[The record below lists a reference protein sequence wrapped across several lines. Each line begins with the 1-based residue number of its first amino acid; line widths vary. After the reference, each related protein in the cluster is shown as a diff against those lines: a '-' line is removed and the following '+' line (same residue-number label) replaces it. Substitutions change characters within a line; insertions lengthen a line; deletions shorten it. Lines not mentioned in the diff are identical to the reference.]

1 MSQRRSTHGVRC
13 TRCKINVKLCFC
25 SELRKLP
32 SKTKISFVMHHRE
45 EHLTSNTVNLALM
58 TMENAEIHLRGLPD
72 KPFKVSDLK
81 VDEEKF
87 IPLFLFPEDDAIEL
101 NPENLKQLNPKNLPI
116 QLIIPDGTWSQAKK
130 VYRRDFVLLNDTNH
144 RIPAVKLPMGIEG
157 KYLLRKSP
165 RENGLSTFEAC
176 AWALE
181 IIENNKELSK
191 ELLQMFS
198 IMVERMVK
206 TRRNFHGKE
215 TLLTN
220 TYKNET
226 NE

>member
-25 SELRKLP
+25 KELRKLP

-58 TMENAEIHLRGLPD
+58 TMDHAEVHLRGLPE
-72 KPFKVSDLK
+72 KPFKLGDLNINQK
-81 VDEEKF
+81 EF

-101 NPENLKQLNPKNLPI
+101 TADNLKSLNPNNLPI
-116 QLIIPDGTWSQAKK
+116 QLIVPDGTWSQAKK
-130 VYRRDFVLLNDTNH
+130 VYRRDFITLNETGI
-144 RIPAVKLPMGIEG
+144 RIPAVKLPTGYEG

-165 RENGLSTFEAC
+165 RENGLSTFEAT
-176 AWALE
+176 AYALE
-181 IIENNKELSK
+181 IIEENESLGKELM
-191 ELLQMFS
+191 QMFS
-198 IMVERMVK
+198 IMVERMIK

-220 TYKNET
+220 TFKAD
-226 NE
+226 

>member
-58 TMENAEIHLRGLPD
+58 TMEHAEVHLRGLPE
-72 KPFKVSDLK
+72 KPFKVKDLNIN
-81 VDEEKF
+81 EEEF
-87 IPLFLFPEDDAIEL
+87 IPLFLFPEDDAVEL
-101 NPENLKQLNPKNLPI
+101 NEENLKKLNPKNLPI
-116 QLIIPDGTWSQAKK
+116 QLIVPDGTWSQAKK
-130 VYRRDFVLLNDTNH
+130 VYRRDFVLLNESDS
-144 RIPAVKLPMGIEG
+144 RIPPVKLPLGFEG

-165 RENGLSTFEAC
+165 RENGLSTFEAT
-176 AWALE
+176 AYALE
-181 IIENNKELSK
+181 IIEKNESLGKELM
-191 ELLQMFS
+191 QMFS

-215 TLLTN
+215 ALLTN
-220 TYKNET
+220 TYKN
-226 NE
+226 